1 MKTSNSETAEQIL
14 PAEAEVE
21 PPAHQKFLNKWLNKS
36 MKIEITDGRVL
47 IGTFV
52 CTDMQ
57 ANIILGSCQEYID
70 SASISKLVY

>member
-1 MKTSNSETAEQIL
+1 MMENQNRENENQSKLNELTINRQ
-14 PAEAEVE
+14 
-21 PPAHQKFLNKWLNKS
+21 FLVKLLNKS

-57 ANIILGSCQEYID
+57 SNVILGSCQEFID
-70 SASISKLVY
+70 TSSMRKFLFI

>member
-1 MKTSNSETAEQIL
+1 MNTSNSKHQESSSEI
-14 PAEAEVE
+14 E
-21 PPAHQKFLNKWLNKS
+21 PHNQFLDKWLNKS

-57 ANIILGSCQEYID
+57 SNVILASCQEFID
-70 SASISKLVY
+70 SNHSKFI